1 MAAKLAVM
9 PKRSCTVMGN
19 RINTIRVCNTC
30 FFFFHSG
37 FNDVVRCYV
46 CDGGL
51 QKWSPEDNPWVE
63 HARWFSHCAYVR
75 QIKGED
81 FIELVRLSAEHQ
93 QLEEVKKNLTY
104 TDRVSSILEVLEN
117 SVLAMS

>member
-1 MAAKLAVM
+1 MLYL
-9 PKRSCTVMGN
+9 
-19 RINTIRVCNTC
+19 
-30 FFFFHSG
+30 HLG

-51 QKWSPEDNPWVE
+51 QKWSPEDSPWVE
-63 HARWFSHCAYVR
+63 HARWFPHCAYVK

-93 QLEEVKKNLTY
+93 QLVWVFLFTY
-104 TDRVSSILEVLEN
+104 YLVLAVLE
-117 SVLAMS
+117 